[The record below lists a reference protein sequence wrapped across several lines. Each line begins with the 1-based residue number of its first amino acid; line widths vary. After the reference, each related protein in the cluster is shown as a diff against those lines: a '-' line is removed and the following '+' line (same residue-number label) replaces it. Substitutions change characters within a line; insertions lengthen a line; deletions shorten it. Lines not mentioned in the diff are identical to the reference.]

1 MITLNALEL
10 TAILVLT
17 ACSSL
22 LAYLVADMYVD
33 ACANR
38 AARVVA
44 AGALAEQREAETA
57 RRLER
62 AAEIKAM
69 RDALSGAEPVEG
81 TEIIRTP
88 GGERGA
94 HSASTPDDPSAT

>member
-22 LAYLVADMYVD
+22 LAYLLVDMYVD
-33 ACANR
+33 ARANR
-38 AARVVA
+38 AALAVA

-69 RDALSGAEPVEG
+69 RAGLSGADVTDAP
-81 TEIIRTP
+81 
-88 GGERGA
+88 
-94 HSASTPDDPSAT
+94 

>member
-1 MITLNALEL
+1 MDPHEGTHSMITLSALEL
-10 TAILVLT
+10 ITVLVLT

-22 LAYLVADMYVD
+22 LAYLLVDMYVD
-33 ACANR
+33 ARVNR
-38 AARVVA
+38 AALAVA

-69 RDALSGAEPVEG
+69 RDALSGADVTDAP
-81 TEIIRTP
+81 
-88 GGERGA
+88 
-94 HSASTPDDPSAT
+94 

>member
-22 LAYLVADMYVD
+22 LAYLLVDMYVD
-33 ACANR
+33 ARANR
-38 AARVVA
+38 AALAVA

-69 RDALSGAEPVEG
+69 RDGLNGADVTDAP
-81 TEIIRTP
+81 
-88 GGERGA
+88 
-94 HSASTPDDPSAT
+94 